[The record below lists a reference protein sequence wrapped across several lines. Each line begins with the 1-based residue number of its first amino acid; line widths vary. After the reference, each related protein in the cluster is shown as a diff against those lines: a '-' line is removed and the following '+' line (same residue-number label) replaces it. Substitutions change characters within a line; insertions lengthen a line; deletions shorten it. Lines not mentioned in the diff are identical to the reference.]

1 MEKKVVYEVRL
12 SKPVMVVATMA
23 AIGLLAIGAK
33 PLIEAT
39 PAFAQMGGIQKIAIC
54 SESGKCARV
63 GGGELYV
70 NAD

>member
-39 PAFAQMGGIQKIAIC
+39 PAFAQMGGIQKVQIC
-54 SESGKCARV
+54 DPSRSCVRTNFGALVVE
-63 GGGELYV
+63 V
-70 NAD
+70 N